1 MMERPRY
8 EREIEELL
16 AQLDDLPPPSPRGTR
31 PPRRPGFLERLGAFV
46 QDVLRSVDSAK
57 MAIVGVLL
65 ILVGAL
71 ARGSIGP
78 VSQVLI
84 VTGAVVLVLAYVLY
98 FTRQRSMRYRK
109 RWRGEDIEFEREP
122 TRLEQWVDH
131 MLHRLRGKQ

>member
-16 AQLDDLPPPSPRGTR
+16 AQLDDLPPGAPRGAK
-31 PPRRPGFLERLGAFV
+31 PPRKPRFTDRLVAFLG
-46 QDVLRSVDSAK
+46 DVVRSVDSAK

-71 ARGSIGP
+71 ARNSIGP

-84 VTGAVVLVLAYVLY
+84 VTGAIVLVLAYVLY

-122 TRLEQWVDH
+122 TKLEQWVDH